1 MRGTVLHGPG
11 DIRLDERP
19 DPSIHAPTDAIIEVL
34 ATCVCG
40 SDMWWFRGVHRADKP
55 RIIGHEAVGV
65 VREVGSEVRT
75 VRPGDFVITPFLWS
89 DNTCAHCAAGIT
101 SSCANGGAFGVP
113 DRHGHPVD
121 GCQGEFIRI
130 PLADGTLVAAPHPED
145 DAMLASMLGL
155 SDVTTTGWH
164 AAVSAGVAPGDTVVV
179 VGDGAVGQSAVASAV
194 AQGAERVIAMSKYP
208 DRQALARELGA
219 TEVLESRGDQAVAEI
234 LDLTDGIGADAV
246 LECVGTSESLNSA
259 LAMTRPGSKV
269 GFVGI
274 PHDAKPPLGL
284 MFTHNVGLAGGMA
297 PVRHYL
303 PELVARVRDGWTAP
317 GKVFDRVRP
326 LSEVADAYADMDQR
340 RATKVMLRP

>member
-19 DPSIHAPTDAIIEVL
+19 DPVIHAPTDAIIEVL

-40 SDMWWFRGVHRADKP
+40 SDLWWFRGVHLADKP

-65 VREVGSEVRT
+65 VREVGAEVRT

-89 DNTCAHCAAGIT
+89 DNTCAHCAAGVT
-101 SSCANGGAFGVP
+101 SSCANGGGFGAL
-113 DRHGHPVD
+113 DRDGHPVD

-155 SDVTTTGWH
+155 SDVTSTGWH
-164 AAVSAGVAPGDTVVV
+164 AAVSAGVRPGHTVAV
-179 VGDGAVGQSAVASAV
+179 VGDGAVGLSAVASAV
-194 AQGAERVIAMSKYP
+194 ALGAERVIAMSKYP

-219 TEVLESRGDQAVAEI
+219 TDVVESRGDEAVAEV
-234 LDLTDGIGADAV
+234 LDLTGGIGADAV

-259 LAMTRPGSKV
+259 LTMARPGSTV

-274 PHDAKPPLGL
+274 PHDAAPPVSR
-284 MFTHNVGLAGGMA
+284 MFADNVALAGGMA

-303 PELVARVRDGWTAP
+303 PDLIQRVLDGWTAP
-317 GKVFDRVRP
+317 GRVFDRVRP
-326 LSEVADAYADMDQR
+326 LAEVAEAYADMDQR
-340 RATKVMLRP
+340 RATKVLLRP